1 MRLIGNATSDI
12 ADEVRY
18 VGAERTT
25 PLTSQRRSTGW
36 PVIAGYHTFIPFV
49 LPGETPLSGCPI

>member
-1 MRLIGNATSDI
+1 MSSDI

-25 PLTSQRRSTGW
+25 PLISQRRSTGW

-49 LPGETPLSGCPI
+49 LPGETPLLGCPI